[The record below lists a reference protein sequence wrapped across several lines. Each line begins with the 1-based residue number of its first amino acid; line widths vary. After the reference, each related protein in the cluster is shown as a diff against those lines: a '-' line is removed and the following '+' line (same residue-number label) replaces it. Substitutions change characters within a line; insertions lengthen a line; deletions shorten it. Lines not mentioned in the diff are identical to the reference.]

1 MKLEEVI
8 EVDPEKLSGTP
19 VFRGTRVPIR
29 NLFDYLD
36 GGDDLEQFL
45 DEFPTVT
52 REQAQAV
59 LERPR
64 EDVNFVLGSAKVYN
78 GDVEGS

>member
-1 MKLEEVI
+1 
-8 EVDPEKLSGTP
+8 
-19 VFRGTRVPIR
+19 
-29 NLFDYLD
+29 LD

-59 LERPR
+59 LEPR